1 MASQGQKV
9 QTKISLC
16 LGFLG
21 YICFKNQFMGS
32 KAIIESKILDVAFR
46 FFLKKG
52 FRKTTMEDIAQ
63 DLGMSKK
70 TLYKYFPGKLD
81 LLSASFEML
90 KTKLTAKTE
99 AILDNR
105 YISFPLKLK
114 STLSVVATYLA
125 PISPE
130 LFEDLRTL
138 APEVWEDL
146 QSYINESAYLRFQ
159 KLIAEGVELGL
170 VKANLNIS
178 LVVMLYAAAV
188 QSLLDPNFRSQ
199 FPSGLQKG
207 MDIPASDIYDQAIS
221 ILYEGI
227 LTEEARN
234 EFTNA

>member
-1 MASQGQKV
+1 
-9 QTKISLC
+9 
-16 LGFLG
+16 
-21 YICFKNQFMGS
+21 MGS
-32 KAIIESKILDVAFR
+32 KATVENKILDVAFR

-52 FRKTTMEDIAQ
+52 FRKTTMEEIAQ

-70 TLYKYFPGKLD
+70 TLYKYYPGKFE

-130 LFEDLRTL
+130 LFEDLKIL

-146 QSYINESAYLRFQ
+146 RSYINESAYLRFQ

-199 FPSGLQKG
+199 FPPGLQKG

-234 EFTNA
+234 EFINA

>member
-1 MASQGQKV
+1 
-9 QTKISLC
+9 
-16 LGFLG
+16 
-21 YICFKNQFMGS
+21 MGS
-32 KAIIESKILDVAFR
+32 KATTENKILDVALH

-52 FRKTTMEDIAQ
+52 FRKTTMEEIAQ

-70 TLYKYFPGKLD
+70 TLYKFYPGKLD
-81 LLSASFEML
+81 LLSAAFERL
-90 KTKLTAKTE
+90 KTRLTAKTE

-130 LFEDLRTL
+130 LFDDLKTL

-146 QSYINESAYLRFQ
+146 RSYINESAYLRFQ

-170 VKANLNIS
+170 VKANLNVS

-188 QSLLDPNFRSQ
+188 QCLLDPNYRSQ
-199 FPSGLQKG
+199 FPESIQKG
-207 MDIPASDIYDQAIS
+207 VDIPASDIYDQAIS